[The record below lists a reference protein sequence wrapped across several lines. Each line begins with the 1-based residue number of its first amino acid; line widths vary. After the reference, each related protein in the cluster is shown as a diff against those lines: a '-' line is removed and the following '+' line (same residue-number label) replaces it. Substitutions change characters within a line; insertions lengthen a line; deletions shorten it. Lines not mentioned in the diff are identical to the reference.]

1 MLITGGRESNDGGA
15 HRVLVVDDAPEFIE
29 ILVPVL
35 EREGYRTEVARDG
48 EDAIETARTFS
59 PDVIVLD
66 LGLPK
71 LDGVEVCRKVRAF
84 SDAYVLML
92 TARGDEVDRVVGLEV
107 GADDYMTK
115 PFSARELVARVRAM
129 LRRPRQATVPDAA
142 RAESLR
148 RRFGSLEVDPLGH
161 VVLVEGEEVQL
172 TRIEFDLLET
182 LTSKPA
188 MVFSRALL
196 RERVW
201 GPEWFGDD
209 HVVDVHIANLRKKI
223 DQAGTSHVRTVRGV
237 GYRMATS
244 SSS

>member
-1 MLITGGRESNDGGA
+1 MLITGGRETNHGA
-15 HRVLVVDDAPEFIE
+15 TPRVLVVDDAPEFIE

-35 EREGYRTEVARDG
+35 EREGYCTEVARDG
-48 EDAIETARTFS
+48 EDAIETARRFS

-92 TARGDEVDRVVGLEV
+92 TARGDEVDRVMGLEV

-129 LRRPRQATVPDAA
+129 LRRPRQALVADAA
-142 RAESLR
+142 ITDGPR

-223 DQAGTSHVRTVRGV
+223 DQDGESHVRTVRGV

>member
-1 MLITGGRESNDGGA
+1 MLTTGGREENGVGSP
-15 HRVLVVDDAPEFIE
+15 RVLVVDDAPEFVE
-29 ILVPVL
+29 MLVPL
-35 EREGYRTEVARDG
+35 LQREGYQTAVARDG
-48 EDAIETARTFS
+48 EDAVETARQFS

-66 LGLPK
+66 LNLPK
-71 LDGVEVCRKVRAF
+71 LDGVEVCRTVRAF
-84 SDAYVLML
+84 SDAYVVML

-129 LRRPRQATVPDAA
+129 LRRPRQALQPAGGP
-142 RAESLR
+142 AEH

-161 VVLVEGEEVQL
+161 RVLVEGEEVQL

-182 LTSKPA
+182 LTSDPSV
-188 MVFSRALL
+188 VFSRSQL

-223 DQAGTSHVRTVRGV
+223 DQHGESHVRTVRGV
-237 GYRMATS
+237 GYRMAAAP
-244 SSS
+244 